1 MKNNL
6 KELLRSKLSVRN
18 QDEIDFILNLI
29 KESDRDAN
37 LFYMENDAF
46 RKLKEQGLDDV
57 FEEVCSELGITWQ
70 HNNDTPNS

>member
-46 RKLKEQGLDDV
+46 RKLKEQGLDDI
-57 FEEVCSELGITWQ
+57 FEEVCRELGITWQ
-70 HNNDTPNS
+70 HNNDTPYS

>member
-46 RKLKEQGLDDV
+46 RKLKEQGLDDI
-57 FEEVCSELGITWQ
+57 FEKVCSELGITWQ

>member
-57 FEEVCSELGITWQ
+57 FEEVCSELGIAWQ